1 MTHVDRHTKPS
12 DGVRWRASVLPYFC
26 RRSRGFGLEEAPLA
40 QLGSAPPVGGDL
52 GCVSHTNNHP
62 QGGIEMNSIN
72 ISGRLTTDPELRS
85 LPSGDAVC
93 KLRLAVEGLAPGRET
108 GYVNVTCFGKGGEAA
123 ARVLAKGWLVAVE
136 GRLEYH
142 EWETDEGSKRHD
154 YQVVGNVEFLAAPR
168 GNGSETPEPQEA
180 SAA

>member
-1 MTHVDRHTKPS
+1 MNAT
-12 DGVRWRASVLPYFC
+12 
-26 RRSRGFGLEEAPLA
+26 
-40 QLGSAPPVGGDL
+40 QL
-52 GCVSHTNNHP
+52 T
-62 QGGIEMNSIN
+62 
-72 ISGRLTTDPELRS
+72 GRLTTDPEQRS

-108 GYVNVTCFGKGGEAA
+108 GYVNVSVFGKGGEAA

-142 EWETDEGSKRHD
+142 EWETDDGSKRHD

-168 GNGSETPEPQEA
+168 SNGSETIEPQEA
-180 SAA
+180 TAA